1 MLDLG
6 LRAFTT
12 FFATV
17 SPIDVAAFYAVLAA
31 ASDARHR
38 RRMAVKSVAVA
49 TALLLAFTLIG
60 GAVLKLLGITLPAMQ
75 TAGGILLLLLS
86 IDMVLAK
93 TSRMSS
99 PTAAE
104 TDEAGGREDISVFP
118 MATPLMA
125 GPGAIG
131 AAVLMTAE
139 AGGDVKLEA
148 AVIAALLAVMAIQL
162 ALLLVASRLHAW
174 LGVTGQ
180 NVIARVVGIL
190 LAALAIQFV
199 FDGVGASGLLAGF
212 KS

>member
-1 MLDLG
+1 MLELG

-17 SPIDVAAFYAVLAA
+17 SPIDVAAFYAVLAG
-31 ASDARHR
+31 ASDPRHR

-49 TALLLAFTLIG
+49 TGLLLAFTLVG
-60 GAVLKLLGITLPAMQ
+60 GTVLKLLGITLPAMQ
-75 TAGGILLLLLS
+75 VAGGILLLLLS
-86 IDMVLAK
+86 IDMVFARP
-93 TSRMSS
+93 SRMSS
-99 PTAAE
+99 PTDAE
-104 TDEAGGREDISVFP
+104 TDEAGARHDISVFP

-148 AVIAALLAVMAIQL
+148 AVIAALLLVMAIQL
-162 ALLLVASRLHAW
+162 ALLLAASRLHAW

-180 NVIARVVGIL
+180 NVIARVVGIM

-199 FDGVGASGLLAGF
+199 FDGVGASGLLAGG
-212 KS
+212 KP